1 MNYSTLISMMPKV
14 PSIVTTNLVLN
25 LDAGNPS
32 SYSGT
37 GVNWFDI
44 SGNSNNG
51 TLTNGPTFNSANGG
65 SIVFDGTNDYVIHSS
80 LDLGTVCSW
89 GVWVNYV
96 RAANSSEAFVVL
108 GANLPNRYNLYYD
121 FPTKNFYVGTGDVF
135 RILQY
140 NAGLN
145 ANTWYNIVHTRNGNT
160 VTVYIN
166 GVNIGIMTGTS
177 ILPSLFRTIGSQGTN
192 SYFSNIRVSGV
203 CYYNKALSVQE
214 VLQNYNAL
222 KNRFGL

>member
-1 MNYSTLISMMPKV
+1 MMGISAGPDMV
-14 PSIVTTNLVLN
+14 QDGLVLSLN
-25 LDAGNPS
+25 ANDRL
-32 SYSGT
+32 SY
-37 GVNWFDI
+37 I
-44 SGNSNNG
+44 SGSTTWNDVSGQGNNG
-51 TLTNGPTFNSANGG
+51 TLVNGPTFNSSNGG
-65 SIVFDGTNDYVIHSS
+65 NIVFDGVDDYVIHSS

-96 RAANSSEAFVVL
+96 RVANSSEAFVVL

-135 RILQY
+135 RTLQY

-177 ILPSLFRTIGSQGTN
+177 SLPSLFRTIGSEGTGN
-192 SYFSNIRVSGV
+192 YFSNIRVSGV
-203 CYYNKALSVQE
+203 CYYNRALSFQE
-214 VLQNYNAL
+214 VLQNYNAT
-222 KNRFGL
+222 KSRFNL

>member
-1 MNYSTLISMMPKV
+1 MMGISAGPDMV
-14 PSIVTTNLVLN
+14 QDGLVLSLN
-25 LDAGNPS
+25 ANDRL
-32 SYSGT
+32 SY
-37 GVNWFDI
+37 I
-44 SGNSNNG
+44 SGSTTWNDVSGQGNNG

-96 RAANSSEAFVVL
+96 RVANSNEAFVVL
-108 GANLPNRYNLYYD
+108 GANLPNRYNLFYD

-135 RILQY
+135 RTLQY
-140 NAGLN
+140 STGLN
-145 ANTWYNIVHTRNGNT
+145 TNTWYNIVHTRNENT

-177 ILPSLFRTIGSQGTN
+177 SFPSLFRTIGSEGTGA
-192 SYFSNIRVSGV
+192 YFSNIRVSGV
-203 CYYNKALSVQE
+203 CYYNRTLSAQE

-222 KNRFGL
+222 KSRFNL